1 MKSTPKGPTG
11 PKGPKKPTPDFKTGT
26 YIIPPTDDEED
37 HIDEKIRLSS
47 DLVIA
52 SREMGDEE
60 ARYLVDAYYAT
71 QENRKRTD
79 NQTRALEGEPHLL
92 IEWLAD
98 KNRTLENQIG
108 RALDGYTQA
117 HPMGDWMRQIVGIG
131 PVLSAGLLAHIY
143 MGYWCAVCQGHGPED
158 CTKRQARK
166 KWAPPPHDYQP
177 VISLPTVGHIW
188 QFAGIAGDGQK
199 PWEKGSRRPFNA
211 TLKVICWKVGQSFM
225 KLHNRDDCF
234 YGKVYRTRKDYEIAN
249 NESGKLADFAA
260 KCLPHFKPTT
270 ESYGWYKKGML
281 PPAHIDARARR
292 YAVKLFLSHL
302 HGEWHQRKFGI
313 PAPLPY
319 PIAFGGHAHIIHP
332 PHQASQPKAAANAA
346 D

>member
-1 MKSTPKGPTG
+1 MAKTTPQT
-11 PKGPKKPTPDFKTGT
+11 TPPVGRPMDIFW
-26 YIIPPTDDEED
+26 TDED
-37 HIDEKIRLSS
+37 DHVDEKIQLSR
-47 DLVIA
+47 DLVVA
-52 SREMGDEE
+52 SRSMGDEE
-60 ARYLVDAYYAT
+60 ARYLVDAYYMT

-79 NQTRALEGEPHLL
+79 NQTRSLGDEPHAL
-92 IEWLAD
+92 IGWLSE
-98 KNRTLENQIG
+98 KNRTLENQVA
-108 RALDGYTQA
+108 RALDNYTLS
-117 HPMGDWMRQIVGIG
+117 HPMGDWMRGIVGIG

-143 MGYWCAVCQGHGPED
+143 MGHWCVVCQGHNPAD
-158 CTKRQARK
+158 CQARQNRK
-166 KWAPPPHDYQP
+166 KWPAPPHEYQP
-177 VISLPTVGHIW
+177 GISLPTVGHIW

-199 PWEKGSRRPFNA
+199 PWEKGMKRPFNA

-225 KLHNRDDCF
+225 KLSNKEACF
-234 YGKVYRTRKDYEIAN
+234 YGHIYRQRKAYEVAN
-249 NESGKLADFAA
+249 NEGGRLAEQAA
-260 KCLPHFKPTT
+260 RCLPHFKPTT

-319 PIAFGGHAHIIHP
+319 PIAFGGHAHLIHP
-332 PHQASQPKAAANAA
+332 PQPHQPQTPAEPKRRGRPRKEAA